1 MNGKG
6 SGVVKMKRRTEPP
19 SRKAKKQKRPRG
31 TKFINYTCKLDKD
44 NCIDKKGLCIHNTPT
59 GNSKVG
65 CLVNAE
71 DAQLSCGSQET
82 VEFKCDVC
90 LHVFSPLL
98 KNVTSGKWCSMCS
111 RQWKHC
117 GVDTCTFCFD
127 RSFASYKGVTL
138 NNKKKV
144 DCIVNRAD
152 LRLPLGT
159 TKTVEF
165 KCDVCLHV
173 FSPLLYNVNK
183 GQWCSMCSCQ
193 WKHCGVETCT
203 FCFDR
208 SFASYKDVTLN
219 NKKKVDC
226 IVNRAYLRL
235 PPCTTKTVEFKCDV
249 CLHVFSTRLDDVTS
263 GGSWCSMCSSKWKHC
278 GDTCTFCFDRSFASY
293 EGVTLNNKKKVDCIV
308 NRVDL
313 RLPLGT
319 TKTVEFNC
327 DVCLHVFSTSLNS
340 VTTNGQWCGKC
351 KNKTELMVLNYL
363 QEMKIDVDTQY
374 IPGGEKMEQNYG
386 KFGKMDYYLRTFN
399 ILWEL
404 DGVQHYSEVKYFGGT
419 LFHRMIL
426 DKWKEFWAR
435 KCGMKVIRFDQ
446 EAIWNKK
453 YDWKQEMKNL
463 LTFSGKQLTNQ
474 QKVTK
479 NRYKMY
485 AKQHGKKSKRVIPN
499 MVKESHKKAY
509 INMGL

>member
-1 MNGKG
+1 MA
-6 SGVVKMKRRTEPP
+6 SVIVCGVVKIVKMVKRRTEPP

-44 NCIDKKGLCIHNTPT
+44 NCIQGLCIHNTPT

-65 CLVNAE
+65 CLVNAA
-71 DAQLSCGSQET
+71 DAQLSCGIKET

-98 KNVTSGKWCSMCS
+98 N
-111 RQWKHC
+111 
-117 GVDTCTFCFD
+117 
-127 RSFASYKGVTL
+127 
-138 NNKKKV
+138 
-144 DCIVNRAD
+144 
-152 LRLPLGT
+152 
-159 TKTVEF
+159 
-165 KCDVCLHV
+165 
-173 FSPLLYNVNK
+173 NVNK

-226 IVNRAYLRL
+226 IVNRA
-235 PPCTTKTVEFKCDV
+235 
-249 CLHVFSTRLDDVTS
+249 
-263 GGSWCSMCSSKWKHC
+263 
-278 GDTCTFCFDRSFASY
+278 
-293 EGVTLNNKKKVDCIV
+293 
-308 NRVDL
+308 DL

-327 DVCLHVFSTSLNS
+327 DVCLHVFSTSLNN

-351 KNKTELMVLNYL
+351 RNKTELMVLNYL
-363 QEMKIDVDTQY
+363 QEMKIEVDTQY
-374 IPGGEKMEQNYG
+374 IPGGKKMKQNYG
-386 KFGKMDYYLRTFN
+386 KIGKMDYYLPTFN

-404 DGVQHYSEVKYFGGT
+404 DGAQHNTQVMHFGGT

-435 KCGMKVIRFDQ
+435 ECGMNVIRFDQ
-446 EAIWNKK
+446 EAIWKDK

-485 AKQHGKKSKRVIPN
+485 AKQHGKKSKRMIPD
-499 MVKESHKKAY
+499 MVKKSHKESLHKY
-509 INMGL
+509 GKH

>member
-1 MNGKG
+1 M
-6 SGVVKMKRRTEPP
+6 VKRRRTEPP

-44 NCIDKKGLCIHNTPT
+44 NCIHNKKGLCIHNTPT

-71 DAQLSCGSQET
+71 DAQLSCGNGKT

-98 KNVTSGKWCSMCS
+98 NNVNNGKWCSMCS

-117 GVDTCTFCFD
+117 GDDTCTFCFD

-165 KCDVCLHV
+165 
-173 FSPLLYNVNK
+173 
-183 GQWCSMCSCQ
+183 
-193 WKHCGVETCT
+193 
-203 FCFDR
+203 
-208 SFASYKDVTLN
+208 
-219 NKKKVDC
+219 
-226 IVNRAYLRL
+226 
-235 PPCTTKTVEFKCDV
+235 
-249 CLHVFSTRLDDVTS
+249 
-263 GGSWCSMCSSKWKHC
+263 
-278 GDTCTFCFDRSFASY
+278 
-293 EGVTLNNKKKVDCIV
+293 
-308 NRVDL
+308 
-313 RLPLGT
+313 
-319 TKTVEFNC
+319 NC

-351 KNKTELMVLNYL
+351 RNKTELMVLNYL
-363 QEMKIDVDTQY
+363 QEMKIEVDTQY
-374 IPGGEKMEQNYG
+374 IPGGKKMKQNYG
-386 KFGKMDYYLRTFN
+386 KIGKMDYYLPTFN

-404 DGVQHYSEVKYFGGT
+404 DGAQHNTQVMHFGGT

-435 KCGMKVIRFDQ
+435 ECGMNVIRFDQ

-453 YDWKQEMKNL
+453 YDWKQEMKNI
-463 LTFSGKQLTNQ
+463 LTLTSPEQLRRQ
-474 QKVTK
+474 LELTK
-479 NRYKMY
+479 KRYKNY
-485 AKQHGKKSKRVIPN
+485 AKEHNDNSKHRDIPEIVKVSHLEANTASSKSLNSI
-499 MVKESHKKAY
+499 
-509 INMGL
+509 

>member
-1 MNGKG
+1 MNMAIVIVC
-6 SGVVKMKRRTEPP
+6 GVVKIVKMVKRRTEPP

-31 TKFINYTCKLDKD
+31 TKFINYTCRLDKD
-44 NCIDKKGLCIHNTPT
+44 NCNDKKELCIHNTPT

-71 DAQLSCGSQET
+71 DAQLSCGSHET

-98 KNVTSGKWCSMCS
+98 KNVNNGQWCSMCS
-111 RQWKHC
+111 SKWKHC

-165 KCDVCLHV
+165 
-173 FSPLLYNVNK
+173 
-183 GQWCSMCSCQ
+183 
-193 WKHCGVETCT
+193 
-203 FCFDR
+203 
-208 SFASYKDVTLN
+208 
-219 NKKKVDC
+219 
-226 IVNRAYLRL
+226 
-235 PPCTTKTVEFKCDV
+235 
-249 CLHVFSTRLDDVTS
+249 
-263 GGSWCSMCSSKWKHC
+263 
-278 GDTCTFCFDRSFASY
+278 
-293 EGVTLNNKKKVDCIV
+293 
-308 NRVDL
+308 
-313 RLPLGT
+313 
-319 TKTVEFNC
+319 NC

-351 KNKTELMVLNYL
+351 RNKTELMVLNYL
-363 QEMKIDVDTQY
+363 QEMKIEVDTQY
-374 IPGGEKMEQNYG
+374 IPGGKKMKQNYG
-386 KFGKMDYYLRTFN
+386 KIGKMDYYLPTFN

-404 DGVQHYSEVKYFGGT
+404 DGAQHNTQVMHFGGT

-435 KCGMKVIRFDQ
+435 ECGMNVIRFDQ
-446 EAIWNKK
+446 EAIWKDK

-485 AKQHGKKSKRVIPN
+485 AKQHGKKSKRMIPD
-499 MVKESHKKAY
+499 MVKKSHKKAY
-509 INMGL
+509 INMESTEALFC